1 MTPALESLRRK
12 AAAVVT
18 LPARRDHV
26 AYLDGWRGVCIA
38 FVLIG
43 HLIPAVAPLA
53 TVGVEMFFVLS
64 GRLMA
69 EILIFKRQP
78 VRIFLKR
85 RVARIIPAAATF
97 VVLTAAIMN
106 ATWWLAGRP
115 LNWISPLGALF
126 FFHNYIPPAAVA
138 PAFDHMWSLAV
149 EEHSYLALALIAL
162 LTSRKSPRI
171 AMAAA
176 IGLSAVALLNG
187 LRLSLV
193 AQGDGPLYLWRSD
206 VRSASVLMSFAMCI
220 ALRPLIERPSRSLAW
235 LTPVGALVEIAFV
248 YRYGMSN
255 VAGLAAG
262 SLAGALAVNMLEQ
275 APVAMRRH
283 LSNAVL
289 VWPAPSH
296 SRSTCGSSYS
306 SSTGVSSRGAFSA
319 SSQPRRSRCGASS
332 ASNIPRANISIGD
345 GKSSPGRER
354 LRLEAGR
361 SSLAAPAL
369 LRAAFTIFR

>member
-12 AAAVVT
+12 AAPVVA

-85 RVARIIPAAATF
+85 RVARIIPATATF
-97 VVLTAAIMN
+97 VVVTAAIMN

-138 PAFDHMWSLAV
+138 PAFDQMWSLAV

-162 LTSRKSPRI
+162 LTSRKSPSI

-176 IGLSAVALLNG
+176 IGLSAAALLNG
-187 LRLSLV
+187 FRLSLV
-193 AQGDGPLYLWRSD
+193 PQGDGPLYLWRSD
-206 VRSASVLMSFAMCI
+206 VRAASVLMSFAMCI
-220 ALRPLIERPSRSLAW
+220 ALRPLIERPSRSAAW
-235 LTPVGALVEIAFV
+235 LTPVGALVAIAFV

-255 VAGLAAG
+255 LVGLAAG
-262 SLAGALAVNMLEQ
+262 SLAGALAVNMLEL
-275 APVAMRRH
+275 APFAMRRL

-289 VWPAPSH
+289 VWAGTLSFSLYLWQQLFFINWRFEPWGILCIFPAAALALWSFRRVEYPA
-296 SRSTCGSSYS
+296 REYLNRRWTE
-306 SSTGVSSRGAFSA
+306 
-319 SSQPRRSRCGASS
+319 QPRSEAVETG
-332 ASNIPRANISIGD
+332 
-345 GKSSPGRER
+345 GRP
-354 LRLEAGR
+354 LFAGR
-361 SSLAAPAL
+361 A
-369 LRAAFTIFR
+369 RAA

>member
-85 RVARIIPAAATF
+85 RVARIIPATATF
-97 VVLTAAIMN
+97 VVVTAAIMN

-206 VRSASVLMSFAMCI
+206 VRAASVLMSFAMCI
-220 ALRPLIERPSRSLAW
+220 ALRPLIERPSRTPRMADAGRCARRNRVRLSLRHEQRRRS
-235 LTPVGALVEIAFV
+235 GCRIACRGPRRE
-248 YRYGMSN
+248 Y
-255 VAGLAAG
+255 
-262 SLAGALAVNMLEQ
+262 AGASTGCDAQTSFQCRARLGRHPLILAL
-275 APVAMRRH
+275 PVAA
-283 LSNAVL
+283 AVL
-289 VWPAPSH
+289 HQLAFRAVGH
-296 SRSTCGSSYS
+296 SLHLP
-306 SSTGVSSRGAFSA
+306 SRGARVVELQARRISRARISQSA
-319 SSQPRRSRCGASS
+319 M
-332 ASNIPRANISIGD
+332 
-345 GKSSPGRER
+345 E
-354 LRLEAGR
+354 
-361 SSLAAPAL
+361 
-369 LRAAFTIFR
+369 RAAQVGSG